1 MKALAVVILTFFI
14 VNTVFASVSGL
25 AVDVR
30 LRKKRGNHSLLN
42 PLRLWT
48 ACHLFNKQCP
58 HPMDIVSPSVAL
70 GYTYTTEVRAF
81 SLNYPVPRNC
91 PDSNGDKRLNAHS
104 YELCP
109 TALRPSD
116 AANLRKGAQHSKNF
130 CLLNLLRSKIMDFA
144 PINGRRRAQKRK
156 YGLKY
161 VGNYSVQY
169 ERDDRKNERSPR
181 KYGRSDRNNDRCDR
195 KF

>member
-1 MKALAVVILTFFI
+1 MPTPYGYSKPQRCIGVHVYHGGAGVLA
-14 VNTVFASVSGL
+14 
-25 AVDVR
+25 
-30 LRKKRGNHSLLN
+30 HY
-42 PLRLWT
+42 
-48 ACHLFNKQCP
+48 
-58 HPMDIVSPSVAL
+58 PM
-70 GYTYTTEVRAF
+70 T
-81 SLNYPVPRNC
+81 RNC